1 MGAFSWLRAERTTQ
15 RKNIAV
21 GDIYKILIPQE
32 FGGGFI
38 RDEYCGSG
46 IVFGDDWDHMADL
59 YGILAYCLNYKFS
72 ATIQVTQNFQQKR
85 TII

>member
-21 GDIYKILIPQE
+21 GDIYKILI
-32 FGGGFI
+32 GL
-38 RDEYCGSG
+38 S
-46 IVFGDDWDHMADL
+46 
-59 YGILAYCLNYKFS
+59 LNYKFS
-72 ATIQVTQNFQQKR
+72 AAIQVTQNFQQKR

>member
-32 FGGGFI
+32 F
-38 RDEYCGSG
+38 
-46 IVFGDDWDHMADL
+46 
-59 YGILAYCLNYKFS
+59 S
-72 ATIQVTQNFQQKR
+72 AAIQVTQNFQQKR

>member
-59 YGILAYCLNYKFS
+59 YGILASLK
-72 ATIQVTQNFQQKR
+72 TIMFFLRSDRFQL
-85 TII
+85 TNI

>member
-1 MGAFSWLRAERTTQ
+1 MVGAAGLFASLSGFSGPSACAREWGGGRAERTTQ

-59 YGILAYCLNYKFS
+59 YGILA
-72 ATIQVTQNFQQKR
+72 
-85 TII
+85 

>member
-21 GDIYKILIPQE
+21 GDIY
-32 FGGGFI
+32 
-38 RDEYCGSG
+38 
-46 IVFGDDWDHMADL
+46 
-59 YGILAYCLNYKFS
+59 LNYKFS
-72 ATIQVTQNFQQKR
+72 AAIQVTQNFQQKR